1 MYLVSHFL
9 NEEILL
15 PHWLRHH
22 APLFDHGI
30 MIDYGS
36 TDRSVEIIHELA
48 PHWEV
53 RKTRNQKFAEPMIG
67 NEVEDIE
74 RSLPSG
80 SWKLV
85 LNTTEFLV
93 CQDFRAF
100 IQNFEKDFPHLPGF
114 RTTGVIMID
123 STEEEQLEITNSPL
137 VLQRRHGVVERR
149 GEPNL
154 ITWGFTPSRCRF
166 VHKMPAGKYAIGRH
180 LLSPE
185 INLHDIDLAFGV
197 SDDWNPRYDLP
208 TKTCWSWMKDRK
220 VDQPSRLTWH
230 GVYPGGIYV
239 LWFGRYSPF
248 TKLYRQRVAIRD
260 FQYRGR
266 DALGAKVYG
275 TVESE
280 TDTSVLEQQIAMVRD
295 LSSDL
300 WETEP
305 LLKSALGV

>member
-1 MYLVSHFL
+1 
-9 NEEILL
+9 
-15 PHWLRHH
+15 
-22 APLFDHGI
+22 

-53 RKTRNQKFAEPMIG
+53 RKATNPKFVEPMIG
-67 NEVEDIE
+67 DEVMAVE
-74 RSLPSG
+74 RELPAG
-80 SWKLV
+80 AWKIV

-93 CQDFRAF
+93 CGCLRSFVH
-100 IQNFEKDFPHLPGF
+100 NFERNFPHLPGF

-123 STEEEQLEITNSPL
+123 SPEEEQMEITDGTPF

-166 VHKMPAGKYAIGRH
+166 MHKMPTGKYAVGRH

-185 INLHDIDLAFGV
+185 INIHDIDLAFGI
-197 SDDWNPRYDLP
+197 SDDWSPRHDLP
-208 TKTCWSWMKDRK
+208 TKKCWSWMQDRG
-220 VDQPSRLTWH
+220 VDQPSRLAWY
-230 GVYPGGIYV
+230 GIYPGSIYV

-248 TKLYRQRVAIRD
+248 TQLYKQRVAIRD

-266 DALGAKVYG
+266 DALGAKAYG

-280 TDTSVLEQQIAMVRD
+280 TDTTVLEQQITMVRD
-295 LSSDL
+295 LSSNL

-305 LLKSALGV
+305 LLGMALGV